1 VTNPGS
7 SKSGARSPAI
17 SEAGARERAPCSLWL
32 GLDGALGAFS
42 AAVASS
48 GDEVP
53 PRTATAS
60 GNDALERGLALVEEV
75 LGEQP
80 LSALAGIAVGVGPG
94 SFTGLRIALS
104 YAKSLAFAAGLPL
117 AGVSSYD
124 ALEPPGAPLP
134 YATFVH
140 GRSGIACVRLR
151 TELETFTTC
160 GTYEALADALAE
172 RVSLASTLTTF
183 GAAEGVAPALGE
195 RGLIVRAMRSGA
207 EVPALA
213 IVRRAMTSAP
223 APEPHAVVADYG
235 EAHYA
240 ERTQGE
246 VRRYT

>member
-1 VTNPGS
+1 M
-7 SKSGARSPAI
+7 GAF
-17 SEAGARERAPCSLWL
+17 WL

-48 GDEVP
+48 DDEVP
-53 PRTATAS
+53 PRAATAS
-60 GNDALERGLALVEEV
+60 GNDALERGLAVVEEV
-75 LGEQP
+75 LGERP
-80 LSALAGIAVGVGPG
+80 LSSLAGIAVGVGPG

-124 ALEPPGAPLP
+124 ALEPRDAPLP
-134 YATFVH
+134 HATFVH

-151 TELETFTTC
+151 TEFETFTAC
-160 GTYEALADALAE
+160 GPYAVLAEALAQ
-172 RVSLASTLTTF
+172 RVSLASTLIAF
-183 GAAEGVAPALGE
+183 GATEGVAPALGE

-213 IVRRAMTSAP
+213 IVRRAMTSVTAS
-223 APEPHAVVADYG
+223 EPHAVVADYG

-240 ERTQGE
+240 ERAQDE
-246 VRRYT
+246 VRRYS